1 MNATMTVRMDEDEK
15 RAISQWA
22 EFNGMS
28 ASEFMRR
35 AALEAIEDE
44 IDLQAYQRALAEFE
58 ADPVTYSMAEVREHL
73 GL

>member
-44 IDLQAYQRALAEFE
+44 IDLQAYQRALVEFE
-58 ADPVTYSMAEVREHL
+58 ADPVTYSMAEAREHL